1 MMICSMLVLIVLQ
14 ANADNGGDSPKED
27 IKIII
32 LNPNYPIGHRHK
44 SSSMQSVPCT
54 YSDGNLTFEFAYPE
68 GNCSAVLSD
77 LLTGETVVANFDSA
91 VTEPVYVGYHATASL
106 TVTTSN
112 GNTYSGMW

>member
-1 MMICSMLVLIVLQ
+1 MQ
-14 ANADNGGDSPKED
+14 A
-27 IKIII
+27 
-32 LNPNYPIGHRHK
+32 
-44 SSSMQSVPCT
+44 VPCT

-77 LLTGETVVANFDSA
+77 LSTGETVVANFDSA

-112 GNTYSGMW
+112 GNIYSGMW